1 MISGPAPGV
10 DQLDLQLL
18 DALQRNGRSTFA
30 ELGEVVG
37 LKAASVHERVNR
49 HEARGFIRGY
59 TARLDGRQLG
69 LNLTAFVSCYTSA
82 KTDYEEFNEAV
93 SALPEVCEV
102 HSVAGE
108 ESFILKVMTK
118 STGEL
123 DEFLSRLK
131 KIAGIE
137 RTKTMIVLS
146 TPFERGGITL
156 REDGVPQARR
166 LRSVR

>member
-1 MISGPAPGV
+1 
-10 DQLDLQLL
+10 
-18 DALQRNGRSTFA
+18 
-30 ELGEVVG
+30 
-37 LKAASVHERVNR
+37 
-49 HEARGFIRGY
+49 
-59 TARLDGRQLG
+59 
-69 LNLTAFVSCYTSA
+69 
-82 KTDYEEFNEAV
+82 
-93 SALPEVCEV
+93 
-102 HSVAGE
+102 
-108 ESFILKVMTK
+108 VMTK

>member
-1 MISGPAPGV
+1 MINGSGPGV

-30 ELGEVVG
+30 ELGEIVG
-37 LKAASVHERVNR
+37 LKAASVHERVKR
-49 HEARGFIRGY
+49 LEARGFVRGY
-59 TARLDGRQLG
+59 MARLDGRLLG

-82 KTDYEEFNEAV
+82 KTDYDNFNEAV
-93 SALPEVCEV
+93 SSLPEVCEV

-108 ESFILKVMTK
+108 ESFILKVMTR
-118 STGEL
+118 STVEL
-123 DEFLSRLK
+123 DDFLSRLK

-137 RTKTMIVLS
+137 RTKTTIVLS

-156 REDGVPQARR
+156 KEDGVPAARR

>member
-1 MISGPAPGV
+1 MINGSGPGV

-30 ELGEVVG
+30 ELGELVG
-37 LKAASVHERVNR
+37 LKAASVHERVKR
-49 HEARGFIRGY
+49 LEARGYVRGY
-59 TARLDGRQLG
+59 MARLDGRMLG
-69 LNLTAFVSCYTSA
+69 LSLTAFVSCYTSA
-82 KTDYEEFNEAV
+82 KTDYDEFNAAV

-108 ESFILKVMTK
+108 ESFIIKAMTR
-118 STGEL
+118 STAEL

-137 RTKTMIVLS
+137 RTKTTIVLS